1 MKTFDFYKTVTNFTD
16 DIIVCQAISV
26 DEFMRTC
33 SEKAQILKMKFFWL
47 YNHSESNDRL
57 FLD

>member
-1 MKTFDFYKTVTNFTD
+1 MKYHVMKTFDFYKTVTNFTD

-33 SEKAQILKMKFFWL
+33 SEKA
-47 YNHSESNDRL
+47 
-57 FLD
+57 